1 MSTVGPVMQ
10 GTRPI
15 LLIGNLG
22 QEAPAIRQALDELGP
37 HRQEIRFVA
46 GSEILPHLRDAF
58 AEGPSILLLALE
70 GMSGEELSIL
80 KTIKKDKHL
89 RSLPVVV
96 LGPSGDACL
105 VEESFALGA
114 AGYMASSADPQELA
128 AVIHTVSQYWNLSRL
143 PRQV

>member
-1 MSTVGPVMQ
+1 MSTAGPVMQ

-15 LLIGNLG
+15 LLIGNIK
-22 QEAPAIRQALDELGP
+22 QDAPAICQALDELGP

-46 GSEILPHLRDAF
+46 GSEALPHLRDAF
-58 AEGPSILLLALE
+58 AEGPSILLLMLE
-70 GMSGEELSIL
+70 GTSGEELSIL
-80 KTIKKDKHL
+80 KTIKEDEHL
-89 RSLPVVV
+89 RSLPAVV

-105 VEESFALGA
+105 VEECFGLGA

-128 AVIHTVSQYWNLSRL
+128 AVIRTVSQYWNLSKL